1 MPTTTEQGYGYEHQR
16 LKEQWRPIVD
26 AGRAICAEPICLL
39 PDRHIAPSQPWDLA
53 HNRRTGGYRGP
64 AHRRCNRA
72 EGARHKEALRQQAT
86 QPRPVNNGQRDWH
99 SRPWPG

>member
-1 MPTTTEQGYGYEHQR
+1 MATTTEQGYGYTHQQER
-16 LKEQWRPIVD
+16 ERWRPTVE
-26 AGRAICAEPICLL
+26 AGRAICAEPICLH
-39 PDRHIAPSQPWDLA
+39 PTRTINPGTPWDLA

-72 EGARHKEALRQQAT
+72 EGARWKEQLRLRGLPAAAQDS
-86 QPRPVNNGQRDWH
+86 RSDWH